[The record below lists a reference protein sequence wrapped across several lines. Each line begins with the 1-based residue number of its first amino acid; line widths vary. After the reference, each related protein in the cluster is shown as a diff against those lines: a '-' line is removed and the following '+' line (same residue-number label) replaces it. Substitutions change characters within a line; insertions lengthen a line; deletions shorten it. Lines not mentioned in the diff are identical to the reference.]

1 MPRGGRRGAGKNFP
15 LKPFGSTRFVV
26 MAKKSL
32 RFGVLQLIHLYLF
45 CCFVLFLISV
55 LRKAAAAVAKGSAET
70 RGRHCWLPAG
80 A

>member
-1 MPRGGRRGAGKNFP
+1 MPRGGKGGGNFP
-15 LKPFGSTRFVV
+15 LKPFGSTCFVV

-55 LRKAAAAVAKGSAET
+55 LRKAAAALAKGSAET
-70 RGRHCWLPAG
+70 RGWRCWLLAG